1 MRLQQYLTESINDKG
16 ILKSVMLGGMPAAG
30 KTTIVKQVITDGT
43 FPIKVVNT
51 DKWTE
56 YFKGDYSD
64 NRAKIKKLSKTDYIN
79 TLDSLLPLYL
89 DTTSGNLSIFKKR
102 TDELRMFGYDVK
114 MVFAD
119 IDVET
124 AIERVKVR
132 NKKIKRQVDTD
143 FIRQK
148 FDTFYGG
155 KDHTSIVD
163 TQFYKKISNILGER
177 PIVVN
182 TKDLSWNKA
191 TKKVYN
197 VVSKYLNSPVKNK
210 RGQILID
217 YMKKNGYIYYREVPQ
232 EWLIDNGYPLLSD
245 ITYY

>member
-1 MRLQQYLTESINDKG
+1 MRLQQFLIESINDKG
-16 ILKSVMLGGMPAAG
+16 ILKSVMLSGMPAAG

-43 FPIKVVNT
+43 YPIKVINT

-56 YFKGDYSD
+56 HFKGDYAN
-64 NRAKIKKLSKTDYIN
+64 NRTTIKKLSKTDYIN
-79 TLDSLLPLYL
+79 TLNSLLPLYL

-102 TDELRMFGYDVK
+102 TDELKRFGYDIK
-114 MVFAD
+114 MIFAD

-132 NKKIKRQVDTD
+132 NKKIKRQVDVE

-155 KDHTSIVD
+155 KEQTSIVD
-163 TQFYKKISNILGER
+163 TQFYKKISSILGEK

-197 VVSKYLNSPVKNK
+197 TVTKYLNSPIKNK
-210 RGQILID
+210 RGQVLVD
-217 YMKKNGYIYYREVPQ
+217 YMKKDGYKYYREVPEQ
-232 EWLIDNGYPLLSD
+232 WLIDNGYPLLSE

>member
-1 MRLQQYLTESINDKG
+1 
-16 ILKSVMLGGMPAAG
+16 MLGGMPAAG
-30 KTTIVKQVITDGT
+30 KTTIVKKVISDGT
-43 FPIKVVNT
+43 FPIRVINT

-56 YFKGDYSD
+56 YFQGDYAN
-64 NRAKIKKLSKTDYIN
+64 NRPIIKKLSKTDYIN

-89 DTTSGNLSIFKKR
+89 DTTSGNLGIFKKR
-102 TDELRMFGYDVK
+102 SDELRRFGYDIK

-119 IDVET
+119 IDVDT
-124 AIERVKVR
+124 AIERVKAR
-132 NKKIKRQVDTD
+132 NKKIKRQVDVN

-148 FDTFYGG
+148 FDAFYGG
-155 KDHTSIVD
+155 KEHTSIVD

-182 TKDLSWNKA
+182 TKDLSWNNA

-197 VVSKYLNSPVKNK
+197 VVVKYLNSPVKNK
-210 RGQILID
+210 RGQVLIK
-217 YMKKNGYIYYREVPQ
+217 YMKDNGYKYYREIPA
-232 EWLIDNGYPLLSD
+232 EWLIDNGYPLLSE

>member
-1 MRLQQYLTESINDKG
+1 MRLQQYLIESINDKG

-210 RGQILID
+210 RGEILIY
-217 YMKKNGYIYYREVPQ
+217 YMKKNGYIYYR
-232 EWLIDNGYPLLSD
+232 
-245 ITYY
+245 

>member
-1 MRLQQYLTESINDKG
+1 MRLQQYLIESINDKG
-16 ILKSVMLGGMPAAG
+16 ILKSVMLGGVPAAG
-30 KTTIVKQVITDGT
+30 KTTIVKQVITDGS
-43 FPIKVVNT
+43 FPIRVVNT

-56 YFKGDYSD
+56 HFNGDYSS
-64 NRAKIKKLSKTDYIN
+64 NRSTIKRLTKIDYIS

-89 DTTSGNLSIFKKR
+89 DTTSGNLNIFKKR
-102 TDELRMFGYDVK
+102 ADELRRFGYDIK

-124 AIERVKVR
+124 AIERVKIR

-155 KDHTSIVD
+155 KEHTSIVD

-197 VVSKYLNSPVKNK
+197 AVVKYLGSPVKNK
-210 RGQILID
+210 RGQVLID
-217 YMKKNGYIYYREVPQ
+217 YMKKNGYKYYREIPEQ
-232 EWLIDNGYPLLSD
+232 WLIDNGYPLLSE